1 VSSKRKNHITKLL
14 DLGLSGIFENSKI
27 GLEKEC
33 LRVSPDGSISQTPH
47 PYSLGSALTNP
58 NITTDYSESLL
69 EFITP
74 PLDHIGDA
82 LSYLT
87 DIQKFVYTKLDNELL
102 WATSMPCVIPG
113 ETSIPI
119 AQYGESNAGKM
130 KTVYRRG
137 LGLRYGNVMQVIA
150 GVHFNYSYSDKFW
163 LAYTEVEQSK
173 NTGQDFIA
181 ESYLAILRNLQR
193 YGWLIPLLFGASP
206 AVCKSFLGGQ
216 ATNLKSFN
224 ENTYYER
231 YATSLR
237 MGDIGYT
244 NKKEGET
251 GVRVCYDDLEK
262 YTDSLGRAIETRSPE
277 YGQFGLKKDN
287 LYQQLNTN
295 ILQIENEYYSTVRPK
310 QILDRFEK
318 PIHALKRRGVQY
330 IELRSLD
337 VNAYD
342 PLGINENQLRWLE
355 LFMLFCLLQ
364 DSPYISAEERMEI
377 DNNLMLVAHQGRD
390 PQLKLSRNGKQ
401 VKLSEWA
408 SEIMHQMQG
417 VGELMNSSHAT
428 QKYSDVLKI
437 YNEMARHTDMT
448 PSSIMLQDMSDNQE
462 GFFYFASRMSHIH
475 QQYFS
480 ALPEDQKLFDRLEKL
495 SVSSHA
501 EQRKIEE
508 SDSVSFEEYLDK
520 YFKQKL

>member
-1 VSSKRKNHITKLL
+1 MSSNRQKHISRLR
-14 DLGLSGIFENSKI
+14 DLSSESVFENRKI

-33 LRVSPDGSISQTPH
+33 LRVSPEGSISQTPH
-47 PYSLGSALTNP
+47 PYTLGSALTNP
-58 NITTDYSESLL
+58 SITTDYSESLL

-74 PLDHIGDA
+74 PLDHISNA
-82 LSYLT
+82 LSYLA
-87 DIQKFVYTKLDNELL
+87 DIQKFVYSKLDNEIL

-113 ETSIPI
+113 ETSIPL
-119 AQYGESNAGKM
+119 AQYGHSNAGTM

-150 GVHFNYSYSDKFW
+150 GVHFNYSYPDKFW
-163 LAYTEVEQSK
+163 LVYNQIEQSTK
-173 NTGQDFIA
+173 TGQEFVAD
-181 ESYLAILRNLQR
+181 SYFAILRNLQR

-224 ENTYYER
+224 ENTYYEP

-251 GVRVCYDDLEK
+251 GVSVCYDDLQK
-262 YTDSLGRAIETRSPE
+262 YTASLGKAIETDSPE
-277 YGQFGLKKDN
+277 YRKFGLIKDN
-287 LYQQLNTN
+287 VYQQLNTN

-318 PIHALKRRGVQY
+318 PIHALKRRGVKY

-355 LFMLFCLLQ
+355 VFMLFCLLQ
-364 DSPYISAEERMEI
+364 NSRYISTDERLEI
-377 DNNLMLVAHQGRD
+377 DNNLMLVAHQGRK
-390 PQLKLSRNGKQ
+390 PGLQLSRKGRQ

-408 SEIMHQMQG
+408 SEIMENMQG
-417 VGELMNSSHAT
+417 VAEILDSNHAT
-428 QKYSDVLKI
+428 KKYSDVLSI
-437 YNEMARHTDMT
+437 YSEMVTHPDMT
-448 PSSIMLQDMSDNQE
+448 PSAIMLQDMSDNQE
-462 GFFYFASRMSHIH
+462 GFFHFASRMSHKH
-475 QQYFS
+475 QQYFAS
-480 ALPEDQKLFDRLEKL
+480 LPEDKKLFDRLEKL

-508 SDSVSFEEYLDK
+508 ADTLSFAEYLDN
-520 YFKQKL
+520 YFNQQL